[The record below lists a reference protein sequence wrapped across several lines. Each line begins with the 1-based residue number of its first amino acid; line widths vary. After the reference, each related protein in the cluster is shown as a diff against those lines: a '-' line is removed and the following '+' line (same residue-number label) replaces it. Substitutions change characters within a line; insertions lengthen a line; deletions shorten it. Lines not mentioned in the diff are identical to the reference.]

1 MIDRQGSI
9 RNILGRLNKGF
20 KEELGR
26 GREDYRQALKR
37 GYANQGKDT
46 EQTMI
51 DQMMGSNRTVTLMRE
66 LAGKADPTQVAARN
80 DMNIGL
86 SSDKWETTWTD
97 CRHVSFRYCSR
108 QRPCNLVAL

>member
-86 SSDKWETTWTD
+86 SSDKWERRGQIAGTLFQILFKTEA
-97 CRHVSFRYCSR
+97 VQFG
-108 QRPCNLVAL
+108 AL

>member
-37 GYANQGKDT
+37 GYANQNKDT
-46 EQTMI
+46 EQTMLN
-51 DQMMGSNRTVTLMRE
+51 QMMGSNRTVTLMRE
-66 LAGKADPTQVAARN
+66 LAGKADP
-80 DMNIGL
+80 DSG
-86 SSDKWETTWTD
+86 S
-97 CRHVSFRYCSR
+97 CHVMI
-108 QRPCNLVAL
+108 